1 MQIQNFGHWFRQVGK
16 QKPSIARVTGFKEK
30 ACKAVSKRKN
40 RASRHFRSKTSLTQF
55 GKDSCIPCL
64 ARLSTSHPAEPVPN
78 FVAGSDN
85 SGETLGLELSLK
97 LYSQPKPN
105 REPVKILVIGS
116 REGVNT
122 IVHTLH
128 RLKFAEVFEWTDFL
142 NAPENESLNLRT
154 GEVMKVLVR
163 YLFVEP

>member
-1 MQIQNFGHWFRQVGK
+1 MQ
-16 QKPSIARVTGFKEK
+16 
-30 ACKAVSKRKN
+30 
-40 RASRHFRSKTSLTQF
+40 TQ
-55 GKDSCIPCL
+55 
-64 ARLSTSHPAEPVPN
+64 N

-97 LYSQPKPN
+97 LYSQPKPD
-105 REPVKILVIGS
+105 REPIKVLVIGS

-122 IVHTLH
+122 IVHNLH
-128 RLKFAEVFEWTDFL
+128 GLRFAEVFEWTDFL
-142 NAPENESLNLRT
+142 NAPESESLNLRA